1 MTFNIIVI
9 LILSIIVAIG
19 LSYIQY
25 LYKNKFSKIVSYTL
39 FGLRWL
45 SYMSVFV
52 LLINPII
59 SRKNTEIQKPIVAI
73 YVDNSLSIKEL
84 KATET
89 TQAIIKKLKEN
100 NKLKEKY
107 AIQFFQFDEQVAT
120 LENVNFLGTQTRLD
134 KVVKNNNQLFRNQHP
149 IILLSDGNQ
158 TIGEEYV
165 YGFNEKTTVFPIVL
179 GDTTAVFDLKIQ
191 EVTTNKIAFLKNK
204 FPVEIFVQK
213 SGNQSVS
220 SNVSIFYENSKVFTQ
235 NILFSKTETSKNI
248 TALIEASKIG
258 IQKYKIAISSNI
270 SEKNTVNNS
279 KPLVIEVVD
288 QRSEI
293 ALISA
298 INHPDLGVIKRSIE
312 SNPQQNVTFLKP
324 SDVIDYQKYNLFIFN
339 QPNSSFLAIFKF
351 LQQQKKNVWILTGT
365 QTDYDFLNAVA
376 PEFSFKMSNQ
386 KEEYFSEYK
395 DDFSVYA
402 QENIGFE
409 NFPPLQ
415 NLFGNITPKVPNF
428 LLLSA
433 KVNGVS
439 LQNPILTFTEVNNQR
454 KAFLFGENLWKW
466 RMQSHITQKSFADFD
481 GFIGKIIQ
489 FLNSKNANKPLQV
502 EAENFYNL
510 GEPIELKA
518 QYFTKNL
525 EFDEKANLTIVLE
538 NKTTKQLKK
547 YDFIQKN
554 GYFSVSFN
562 DLAAGI
568 YAYKVVENNSKTTV
582 LGSFEILNFSA
593 EQQFV
598 NADKIRLEQVAN
610 QTNGEVFY
618 PNQIEILTDKLL
630 QSTNY
635 QPIEKNITKKTPL
648 IDWVWILIILALS
661 LASEWFI
668 RKYNGLL

>member
-1 MTFNIIVI
+1 MTINT
-9 LILSIIVAIG
+9 LIFIFLAFIVATG
-19 LSYIQY
+19 LSFYQYI
-25 LYKNKFSKIVSYTL
+25 YKNKFSKSLSYVL

-45 SYMSVFV
+45 SYMCIFL

-59 SRKNTEIQKPIVAI
+59 SRKNTEIQKPTLAI

-89 TQAIIKKLKEN
+89 TQTIIKKLKEN
-100 NKLKEKY
+100 NKLKKKY
-107 AIQFFQFDEQVAT
+107 AVQFFQFDEQVAT

-165 YGFNEKTTVFPIVL
+165 YGFNEKTTVFPVVL

-204 FPVEIFVQK
+204 FPVEIFIQK

-220 SNVSIFYENSKVFTQ
+220 SNVSIFYENSKVFAQ
-235 NILFSKTETSKNI
+235 NILFSKSETSKNI

-258 IQKYKIAISSNI
+258 IQKYKVVISSNI
-270 SEKNTVNNS
+270 PEKNTINNS

-312 SNPQQNVTFLKP
+312 SNPQQNVTLLKP
-324 SDVIDYQKYNLFIFN
+324 SDVIDYQKYNLFILN
-339 QPNSSFLAIFKF
+339 QPNSLFLAIFKF

-386 KEEYFSEYK
+386 EEEYFSEYK